1 MYFICIIPSHLH
13 IYSLFSNRCSGEP
26 VWPCVSSLKYRF
38 NLEILYTL
46 YALHDTYHL
55 IYAYYSLFS
64 NRCSG
69 EPVWPCVSSLKYRR
83 NTILVY
89 FICITPSHLHIY
101 SLFSNRCYQCGRAWV
116 PIQFWNTVH
125 LYALHDTYHLIYAYY
140 SLFSNRCSGEP
151 VWPCV
156 SSLKYRFNQC
166 LEILYTLYAL
176 PISDI
181 RILRYFL
188 IDVRA
193 NQCGRA
199 VPWSMIHLYYSIG
212 VFYMHNTIS
221 FAHLF
226 AIF

>member
-1 MYFICIIPSHLH
+1 MTPIIWYTHITRYFLIDVRANQCGRAWVPWSIIHFRNTIALVYFICIIPSDLH

-69 EPVWPCVSSLKYRR
+69 EPVWPCVSSLKYRF
-83 NTILVY
+83 NLEILY
-89 FICITPSHLHIY
+89 T
-101 SLFSNRCYQCGRAWV
+101 
-116 PIQFWNTVH
+116 

-156 SSLKYRFNQC
+156 SSLKYRFI
-166 LEILYTLYAL
+166 LEIL
-176 PISDI
+176 
-181 RILRYFL
+181 
-188 IDVRA
+188 
-193 NQCGRA
+193 
-199 VPWSMIHLYYSIG
+199 
-212 VFYMHNTIS
+212 
-221 FAHLF
+221 
-226 AIF
+226 

>member
-13 IYSLFSNRCSGEP
+13 IYSLFSNRCSGEPVWPCVSSLKYRFNLEILYTSYALHDTYHLIYAYYSLFSNRCSGEP

-69 EPVWPCVSSLKYRR
+69 EPVWPCVSSLKYRFC
-83 NTILVY
+83 TLCMPYMTPIIWY
-89 FICITPSHLHIY
+89 THIT
-101 SLFSNRCYQCGRAWV
+101 
-116 PIQFWNTVH
+116 
-125 LYALHDTYHLIYAYY
+125 
-140 SLFSNRCSGEP
+140 
-151 VWPCV
+151 
-156 SSLKYRFNQC
+156 
-166 LEILYTLYAL
+166 
-176 PISDI
+176 
-181 RILRYFL
+181 RYFL

-199 VPWSMIHLYYSIG
+199 WVPWSID
-212 VFYMHNTIS
+212 S
-221 FAHLF
+221 F
-226 AIF
+226 